1 MSHLN
6 LNAKLDRRAFLKAL
20 SAAGATAIITSV
32 TAQAAPEVGYRGEPA
47 RLAEDAP
54 PGMKAVYLY
63 TTGPGG
69 NPNWKP
75 GDAAKFVPPE
85 KIPAG
90 KAADTVVAL
99 PKDKLLEIYRTMY
112 TNRKWESA
120 LKDAFLKGETYGT
133 ICIYAGHEAMA
144 SGVIAALQE
153 DDYVVSCS
161 RPDGHI
167 VAKGA
172 DLNRVTAEY
181 YLRATGISK
190 GKGSC
195 RQIAD
200 PSIGLLGSQ
209 GMIGGA
215 WLLTAGA
222 AYAAVVHKT
231 KQVAVGFS
239 GDNAANSVYYFSAV
253 RNAAL
258 YKLPAIFVIENNF
271 QTVFTP
277 MALTVPTKQISDYTK
292 GLDVPSVTV
301 DGNDVTAVYAATK
314 AAVERA
320 RAGQGPSV
328 IEGMTYR
335 WYDHVNFA
343 GATRGQDG
351 SFGLPYRTDAEVR
364 LWMARDPILRYKTFL
379 LEQKLTAE
387 SDLSRI
393 EAEVQQAVAAAFEFA
408 RTSPRPDPK
417 SGLEEVYKGGGPVPA
432 TQFLMV

>member
-1 MSHLN
+1 M
-6 LNAKLDRRAFLKAL
+6 
-20 SAAGATAIITSV
+20 
-32 TAQAAPEVGYRGEPA
+32 
-47 RLAEDAP
+47 
-54 PGMKAVYLY
+54 
-63 TTGPGG
+63 
-69 NPNWKP
+69 
-75 GDAAKFVPPE
+75 
-85 KIPAG
+85 
-90 KAADTVVAL
+90 
-99 PKDKLLEIYRTMY
+99 YRTMY
-112 TNRKWESA
+112 LARKWESA
-120 LKDAFLKGETYGT
+120 LKDGFLKGETYGA
-133 ICIYAGHEAMA
+133 ICLYVGHEAMA
-144 SGVIAALQE
+144 SGVIAALNQ

-167 VAKGA
+167 VAKGT
-172 DLNRVTAEY
+172 DLNKVTAEY

-200 PSIGLLGSQ
+200 PSIGFLGSQ

-277 MALTVPTKQISDYTK
+277 MAVTVPTKQISDYTK

-301 DGNDVTAVYAATK
+301 DGNDVTAVFAATQ

-343 GATRGQDG
+343 GAKVGQDG
-351 SFGLPYRTDAEVR
+351 AFGLPYRTDEEVR
-364 LWMARDPILRYKTFL
+364 LWMSRDPIFRYKTFL
-379 LEQKLTAE
+379 LERKLVAQ
-387 SDLSRI
+387 SDLTKI
-393 EAEVQQAVAAAFEFA
+393 EAEAQQAVAAAFEFA
-408 RTSPRPDPK
+408 RSSPRPDSK
-417 SGLEEVYKGGGPVPA
+417 AGLEGVYMGGGPVPA
-432 TQFLMV
+432 TQFLTL